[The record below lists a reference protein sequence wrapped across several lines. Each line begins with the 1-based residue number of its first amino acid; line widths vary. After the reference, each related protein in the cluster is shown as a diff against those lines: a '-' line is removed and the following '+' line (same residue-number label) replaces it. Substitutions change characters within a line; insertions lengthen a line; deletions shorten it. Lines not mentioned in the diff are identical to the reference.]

1 MPYGALNQDQAQLVE
16 RFVRGQVVYDFGAA
30 NLYVSCELLR
40 LGASKVIAIDKEPVR
55 FRSIPTEIEFRQ
67 VLFRDVLDDP
77 IDIAF
82 ISWPP
87 NHDTSLVSIL
97 MRSRVIL
104 YLGKNTDGT
113 ACGIPG
119 MFQYLLKRKAE
130 YLPDRH
136 NTLICYTDFL
146 KAERQPL
153 PEEDACLMSYVD
165 GTYRLYDQ
173 VEPYSTGSRS
183 NRVGG

>member
-1 MPYGALNQDQAQLVE
+1 MSHGALNLEQSLLVE
-16 RFVRGQVVYDFGAA
+16 RVVRDQVVYDFGASD
-30 NLYVSCELLR
+30 LRLSCELLR

-55 FRSIPTEIEFRQ
+55 FRGIPNEIEFRQ
-67 VLFRDVLDDP
+67 SLFQDVQDDP

-82 ISWPP
+82 VSWPP
-87 NHDTSLVSIL
+87 NHDTGLVPIL
-97 MRSRVIL
+97 RRSRTIL

-113 ACGIPG
+113 ACGTPG

-146 KAERQPL
+146 TVERQPF
-153 PEEDACLMSYVD
+153 PEERASITSYSN
-165 GTYRLYDQ
+165 TSYLLYDQ
-173 VEPYSTGSRS
+173 VEL
-183 NRVGG
+183 V